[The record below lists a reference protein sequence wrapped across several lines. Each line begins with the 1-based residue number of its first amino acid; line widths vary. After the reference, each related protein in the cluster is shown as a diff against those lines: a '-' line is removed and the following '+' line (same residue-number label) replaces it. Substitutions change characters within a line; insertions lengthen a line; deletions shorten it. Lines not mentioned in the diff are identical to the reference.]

1 MCVCV
6 IKAGRAAALRRAATS
21 LLETKRTGPS
31 AELAGEVEVEPA
43 GHLSVCLVKV
53 GVLDV

>member
-1 MCVCV
+1 MCV
-6 IKAGRAAALRRAATS
+6 IKAGRAAALPRAATS
-21 LLETKRTGPS
+21 PPETTRTGPS
-31 AELAGEVEVEPA
+31 AELAGEVEAEPA

>member
-1 MCVCV
+1 MCV
-6 IKAGRAAALRRAATS
+6 IKAGRAAGLRRAATS
-21 LLETKRTGPS
+21 LPETTWTGPS